1 MRTATLLLALFA
13 ALPALAEPGAHR
25 EAARRFESADRAFR
39 DGRYEDAVVD
49 LEAAWTLEPRPE
61 LLVPLA
67 QAYRALGQPDEALAR
82 CEQYLAVMPHGALA
96 ERVNDLARALRRES
110 ARHASNARPVVEIV
124 EEPEQEADEPTRAEP
139 AQPEPPRAPARPAP
153 APIAQPAPL
162 PPVPAPAA
170 PPPARTSKTTIALV
184 ATGVIAAVALALGV
198 GLGVGLPANS
208 APSTR
213 LGTVSFH

>member
-13 ALPALAEPGAHR
+13 ALPARAEPGAHR
-25 EAARRFESADRAFR
+25 EAARRFENADRAFR

-96 ERVNDLARALRRES
+96 ERVTELARALRREIP
-110 ARHASNARPVVEIV
+110 RRASNARPVVEIV
-124 EEPEQEADEPTRAEP
+124 EQPEEEADEPAP
-139 AQPEPPRAPARPAP
+139 PVEPPRAPARPAP
-153 APIAQPAPL
+153 APIVQPAPL
-162 PPVPAPAA
+162 PPAPALA

-184 ATGVIAAVALALGV
+184 ATGVIAAVAVALGV